1 MTVSMGR
8 YHPEAT
14 GPAQWGDV
22 DVSERVAVPGRWKD
36 EVTRKQRSSRKGKEG
51 LGHRLAKPPRPAPP
65 ATGHLLT
72 ASRARLVTSHHDP
85 RSPP

>member
-1 MTVSMGR
+1 MGR
-8 YHPEAT
+8 CHPKAT
-14 GPAQWGDV
+14 GPAQWGDM
-22 DVSERVAVPGRWKD
+22 DVSERVTVPGRWKD

-51 LGHRLAKPPRPAPP
+51 LVHSLAKSPSPASP